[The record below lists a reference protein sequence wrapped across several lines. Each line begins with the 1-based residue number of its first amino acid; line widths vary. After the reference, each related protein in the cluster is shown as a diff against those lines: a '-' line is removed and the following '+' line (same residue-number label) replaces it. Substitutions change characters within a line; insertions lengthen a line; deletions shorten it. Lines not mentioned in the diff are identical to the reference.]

1 MKTTGDNHKLYLKTD
16 VLLFADVFEEFRSVC
31 LGNYEFD
38 SWYYTAPGWAWDAAL
53 KETDIQL
60 ELLTDVDMLL
70 MIEKGILGVSMILN
84 YFEGKIIHILV
95 ITTIQAIQQNTSLIL
110 M

>member
-1 MKTTGDNHKLYLKTD
+1 MGHISVPLIWPYILYVDWIGMGCYLNKTYVK
-16 VLLFADVFEEFRSVC
+16 
-31 LGNYEFD
+31 
-38 SWYYTAPGWAWDAAL
+38 
-53 KETDIQL
+53 L
-60 ELLTDVDMLL
+60 ELLTDSDML

>member
-1 MKTTGDNHKLYLKTD
+1 MGCCLNKTYVK
-16 VLLFADVFEEFRSVC
+16 
-31 LGNYEFD
+31 
-38 SWYYTAPGWAWDAAL
+38 
-53 KETDIQL
+53 L
-60 ELLTDVDMLL
+60 ELLTDSDML

-95 ITTIQAIQQNTSLIL
+95 ITTIQEIQQNTSLIL

>member
-1 MKTTGDNHKLYLKTD
+1 MGCCLNKTYVK
-16 VLLFADVFEEFRSVC
+16 
-31 LGNYEFD
+31 
-38 SWYYTAPGWAWDAAL
+38 
-53 KETDIQL
+53 L
-60 ELLTDVDMLL
+60 ELLTDSDML

>member
-1 MKTTGDNHKLYLKTD
+1 M
-16 VLLFADVFEEFRSVC
+16 
-31 LGNYEFD
+31 
-38 SWYYTAPGWAWDAAL
+38 
-53 KETDIQL
+53 
-60 ELLTDVDMLL
+60 L

>member
-1 MKTTGDNHKLYLKTD
+1 MGCCLNKTYVK
-16 VLLFADVFEEFRSVC
+16 
-31 LGNYEFD
+31 
-38 SWYYTAPGWAWDAAL
+38 
-53 KETDIQL
+53 L
-60 ELLTDVDMLL
+60 ELLTDSDML

-95 ITTIQAIQQNTSLIL
+95 ITKIQAIQQNTSLIL

>member
-1 MKTTGDNHKLYLKTD
+1 MGC
-16 VLLFADVFEEFRSVC
+16 C
-31 LGNYEFD
+31 LNNTYI
-38 SWYYTAPGWAWDAAL
+38 
-53 KETDIQL
+53 KL
-60 ELLTDVDMLL
+60 ELLTDSDML
-70 MIEKGILGVSMILN
+70 MIEKLILEGVSMILN

>member
-1 MKTTGDNHKLYLKTD
+1 MGCCLNKTYVK
-16 VLLFADVFEEFRSVC
+16 
-31 LGNYEFD
+31 
-38 SWYYTAPGWAWDAAL
+38 
-53 KETDIQL
+53 L
-60 ELLTDVDMLL
+60 ELLTDSDMLV
-70 MIEKGILGVSMILN
+70 IEKGILGVSMILN

>member
-1 MKTTGDNHKLYLKTD
+1 MECCLNKTYVK
-16 VLLFADVFEEFRSVC
+16 
-31 LGNYEFD
+31 
-38 SWYYTAPGWAWDAAL
+38 
-53 KETDIQL
+53 L
-60 ELLTDVDMLL
+60 ELLTDSDML

>member
-1 MKTTGDNHKLYLKTD
+1 MGCCLNKTYVK
-16 VLLFADVFEEFRSVC
+16 
-31 LGNYEFD
+31 
-38 SWYYTAPGWAWDAAL
+38 
-53 KETDIQL
+53 L
-60 ELLTDVDMLL
+60 ELLTDSDML

-95 ITTIQAIQQNTSLIL
+95 ITTIQAIQQNASLIL

>member
-1 MKTTGDNHKLYLKTD
+1 MECCLNKTYVK
-16 VLLFADVFEEFRSVC
+16 
-31 LGNYEFD
+31 
-38 SWYYTAPGWAWDAAL
+38 
-53 KETDIQL
+53 L
-60 ELLTDVDMLL
+60 ELLTDSDML

-95 ITTIQAIQQNTSLIL
+95 ITKIQAIQQNTSLIL

>member
-1 MKTTGDNHKLYLKTD
+1 MAFMQFELGDVSRAFQNIYKCVPLRWPYILYVDWIGMGCCLNKTYIK
-16 VLLFADVFEEFRSVC
+16 
-31 LGNYEFD
+31 
-38 SWYYTAPGWAWDAAL
+38 
-53 KETDIQL
+53 L
-60 ELLTDVDMLL
+60 ELLTDSDML
-70 MIEKGILGVSMILN
+70 MIEKGILEGVSMILN

>member
-1 MKTTGDNHKLYLKTD
+1 MGCCLNKTYVK
-16 VLLFADVFEEFRSVC
+16 
-31 LGNYEFD
+31 
-38 SWYYTAPGWAWDAAL
+38 
-53 KETDIQL
+53 L
-60 ELLTDVDMLL
+60 ELLTDSDML

-95 ITTIQAIQQNTSLIL
+95 ITKIEAIQQNTSLIL

>member
-1 MKTTGDNHKLYLKTD
+1 MGCCLNKTYVK
-16 VLLFADVFEEFRSVC
+16 
-31 LGNYEFD
+31 
-38 SWYYTAPGWAWDAAL
+38 
-53 KETDIQL
+53 L
-60 ELLTDVDMLL
+60 ELLTDSDML

-95 ITTIQAIQQNTSLIL
+95 ITTIQAIQQNVSLIL

>member
-1 MKTTGDNHKLYLKTD
+1 MGCCLNKTYVK
-16 VLLFADVFEEFRSVC
+16 
-31 LGNYEFD
+31 
-38 SWYYTAPGWAWDAAL
+38 
-53 KETDIQL
+53 L
-60 ELLTDVDMLL
+60 ELLTDSDMLI
-70 MIEKGILGVSMILN
+70 IEKGILGVSMILN

>member
-1 MKTTGDNHKLYLKTD
+1 MGCCLNKTYIK
-16 VLLFADVFEEFRSVC
+16 
-31 LGNYEFD
+31 
-38 SWYYTAPGWAWDAAL
+38 
-53 KETDIQL
+53 L
-60 ELLTDVDMLL
+60 ELLTDSDML

>member
-1 MKTTGDNHKLYLKTD
+1 MGCCLNKTYVK
-16 VLLFADVFEEFRSVC
+16 
-31 LGNYEFD
+31 
-38 SWYYTAPGWAWDAAL
+38 
-53 KETDIQL
+53 L
-60 ELLTDVDMLL
+60 ELLIDSDML

-95 ITTIQAIQQNTSLIL
+95 ITTIQAIQQNASLIL